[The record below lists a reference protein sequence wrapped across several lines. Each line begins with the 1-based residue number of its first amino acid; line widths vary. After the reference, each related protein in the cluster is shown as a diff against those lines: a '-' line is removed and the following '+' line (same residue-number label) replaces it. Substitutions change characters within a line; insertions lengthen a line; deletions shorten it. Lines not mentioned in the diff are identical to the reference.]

1 MPLRFQVLVATLL
14 LLFGCRKPETRVAE
28 APQPPATH
36 RPVEEFPNRTPGRID
51 STDMTPR
58 AQAAPPPRSAE
69 PSPKD
74 SLEVFQVPIFYAT
87 NRSVVKRT
95 RSVER
100 YGSSLGNTLE
110 FGEVVVNVPVRAHK
124 VGEIERPME
133 VLGFRIQREDPRK
146 HFVILAVVPEP
157 FSVWTESAQSQVS
170 DSPHK
175 QALIYIHGF
184 KNSFEDAA
192 YRTAQ
197 LGVDLQIGKESLF
210 MFSWPSRNTVTGYAA
225 DEETVRLCVADLN
238 FFLTTVLDSTGA
250 ARVSVIA
257 HSMGSR
263 LLAAVLQEFKAHPPK
278 HMPTEVVFAAPD
290 INAEEFRRVIEPN
303 IRGTTGRL
311 TVYTSQ
317 RDQALRISKKE
328 HGYLRLGEG
337 GPSVFAL
344 NGFDK
349 VDATDVD
356 LDLIGHAYY
365 AQTQRVLEDIK
376 GLALSSLAP
385 EKRKLARDGRFP
397 RTWRVKTQ

>member
-1 MPLRFQVLVATLL
+1 MRLRFLVLGANLL
-14 LLFGCRKPETRVAE
+14 LVFGCRRPETPVTS
-28 APQPPATH
+28 APQPAATH
-36 RPVEEFPNRTPGRID
+36 RPAEEDPDRIVWD
-51 STDMTPR
+51 SSDMTPR
-58 AQAAPPPRSAE
+58 AHAAPPPPTSE
-69 PSPKD
+69 PPPKD
-74 SLEVFQVPIFYAT
+74 SLEVFQVPILYAT
-87 NRSVVKRT
+87 DRIVAKRI

-100 YGSSLGNTLE
+100 YGSSVGDRLE
-110 FGEVVVNVPVRAHK
+110 FGEVVVNVPVREHK
-124 VGEIERPME
+124 LGEIERPME
-133 VLGFRIQREDPRK
+133 VFGFRIQREDPRK

-157 FSVWTESAQSQVS
+157 YSLWKEVAQSQV
-170 DSPHK
+170 DGSPRK

-197 LGVDLQIGKESLF
+197 LGIDLQIGHESLF

-238 FFLTTVLDSTGA
+238 FFLTTVLDSTNA
-250 ARVSVIA
+250 TRVSIIA

-303 IRGTTGRL
+303 IRGTAGRF

-337 GPSVFAL
+337 GPSVFAQT
-344 NGFDK
+344 GFDK

-356 LDLIGHAYY
+356 LDMIGHAYY

-385 EKRKLARDGRFP
+385 EKRRLAPYGKFP